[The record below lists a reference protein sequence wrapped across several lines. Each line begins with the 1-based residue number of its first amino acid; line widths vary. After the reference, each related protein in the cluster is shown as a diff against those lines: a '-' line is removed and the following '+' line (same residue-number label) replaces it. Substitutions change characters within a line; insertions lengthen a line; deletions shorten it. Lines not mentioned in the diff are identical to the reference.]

1 MAKSPGASLREYGRG
16 IAGGLLFSL
25 PLLYTMEIW
34 WTGFIASPGRLL
46 VFMGS
51 TFLLLLGY
59 NRYAGLRHAEHF
71 GEVVAES
78 VEEIGLGLLL
88 SGAILWLTSRIG
100 SGMSTR
106 EILGKTVV
114 ESMIVAIGISVGKTQ
129 LAGKDPGDGDTDQGQ
144 DGNGRE
150 PQFLGQ
156 FVLGLCG
163 AALLATNVAPT
174 GEIVVIA
181 IESSALQV
189 LLVLLVSLALG
200 AGVLYYSDFRGSR
213 RWVRRPDHPADVAA
227 GAVMTYAAALIT
239 SGFMLWF
246 FGRFSGLA
254 TPTILRETVVLALPA
269 VLGASAGRLLLQV

>member
-34 WTGFIASPGRLL
+34 WTGFIASPARLL
-46 VFMGS
+46 AFMVV

-59 NRYAGLRHAEHF
+59 NRYAGLRHVEHF
-71 GEVVAES
+71 REIAAES

-88 SGAILWLTSRIG
+88 SAGVLWLTSRIG

-129 LAGKDPGDGDTDQGQ
+129 LAGKDPDGTGADQGQ
-144 DGNGRE
+144 DGNERE
-150 PQFLGQ
+150 PRFLGQ
-156 FVLGLCG
+156 FILGLCG

-174 GEIVVIA
+174 EEIVVIA
-181 IESSALQV
+181 LESSAFQ
-189 LLVLLVSLALG
+189 LLLMLLISLALG

-213 RWVRRPDHPADVAA
+213 RWVRHPDHPVDVAA
-227 GAVMTYAAALIT
+227 GAIMTYAAALTT

-246 FGRFSGLA
+246 FGRFHGLA
-254 TPTILRETVVLALPA
+254 TPTMLRETVVLALPA
-269 VLGASAGRLLLQV
+269 ALGASAGRLLLQD